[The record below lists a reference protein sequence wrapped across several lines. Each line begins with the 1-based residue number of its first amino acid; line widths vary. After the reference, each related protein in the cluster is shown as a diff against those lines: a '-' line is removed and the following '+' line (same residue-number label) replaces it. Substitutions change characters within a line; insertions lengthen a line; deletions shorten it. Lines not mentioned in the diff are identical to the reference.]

1 MILVREVF
9 QIDPDHMQEAKEL
22 AGEMRKLEERL
33 GLPPSRLYTDLAGE
47 YYTLVMES
55 EHPGLGDFERR
66 LTEAFAHPEWRAHYP
81 RFRRL
86 LRGGRREIYSVIT

>member
-9 QIDPDHMQEAKEL
+9 HVDPDHMKEAKEL
-22 AGEMRKLEERL
+22 AKDMRGLEAKL
-33 GLPPSRLYTDLAGE
+33 GLAPSRLYTDLAGE

-55 EHPGLGDFERR
+55 EHAGLGDFERR
-66 LTEAFAHPEWRAHYP
+66 LAQTFAHPEWQAAYP